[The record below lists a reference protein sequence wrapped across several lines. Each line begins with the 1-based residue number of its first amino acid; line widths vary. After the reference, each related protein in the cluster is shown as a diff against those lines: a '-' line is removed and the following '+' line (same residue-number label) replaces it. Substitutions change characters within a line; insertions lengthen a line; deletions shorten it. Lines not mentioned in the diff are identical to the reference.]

1 MFVIRQA
8 SSEDVQSLLK
18 LARLVHSFNLPADR
32 DAIAGKIVKSVQS
45 FEDRLDD
52 PHDRT
57 HMFVLEDLE
66 TGNVI
71 GTSSIIGHVSWPGHP
86 HVYLEVSRR
95 EFWSDDLQ
103 QGATHVVLELGTDE
117 SGPSELGGLILAPGY
132 RGHAERLGGLL
143 SMVRFQYLALHRKH
157 FGDRIIAE
165 VMGSLTPDSHNVL
178 WDYLGRRFINLSYTE
193 ADLFCRRSKEFITA
207 LFPREPIYASI
218 LPPEARNLI
227 ARESDESRGARAMLE
242 RQGFEYHGHIDPF
255 DGGPYLEA
263 SIDAIPLVG
272 ETRSLRF
279 AGSTRAGKGVAIV
292 SSDGDEGFRAVRTPY
307 QRRGD
312 DLRLPAAAIE
322 ALEISTGDRVGF
334 TALDGGPATRSTSTA
349 KKTGKPSTSTK
360 KAASGKS
367 ASRKTTSKKTAPKK
381 AGKRA
386 AATPRSSRTAGTKGA
401 RR

>member
-32 DAIAGKIVKSVQS
+32 DAIAGKIVRSVQS
-45 FEDRLDD
+45 FEDRLED

-57 HMFVLEDLE
+57 HMFVLEDVA

-71 GTSSIIGHVSWPGHP
+71 GTSSIIGHISWPGHP
-86 HVYLEVSRR
+86 HVYLQVSRR

-103 QGATHVVLELGTDE
+103 QGAKHVVLELGTDE

-132 RGHAERLGGLL
+132 RGHAERLGGFL

-207 LFPREPIYASI
+207 LFPKDPIYASI

-263 SIDAIPLVG
+263 SIDAIPLVNA
-272 ETRSLRF
+272 TTSLRF
-279 AGSTRAGKGVAIV
+279 GGSTRAAKGVAIV
-292 SSDGDEGFRAVRTPY
+292 SSDGDDGFRAVRTPY
-307 QRRGD
+307 QLRDGE
-312 DLRLPAAAIE
+312 LRLPAIAIE
-322 ALEISTGDRVGF
+322 ALEITVGDAVGF
-334 TALDGGPATRSTSTA
+334 TPLTSPGGAKSAKRSAA
-349 KKTGKPSTSTK
+349 KKTSK
-360 KAASGKS
+360 KI
-367 ASRKTTSKKTAPKK
+367 SKKTTKK
-381 AGKRA
+381 TGSKKSATKKTTA
-386 AATPRSSRTAGTKGA
+386 ARGRGG